1 MSNLSRYAL
10 AIAIG
15 CLPSL
20 SASAQTNAISF
31 SNTTGES
38 LAKTD
43 STFGWSFT
51 ANSDINVVDLG
62 VFDDSQ
68 NGLTDSHQVGIWDSS
83 GTLLVSATV
92 PSGTGATLDDQFR
105 TVSVS
110 STELL
115 AGQKYFIGT
124 LYTTFNDPLLLQG
137 DALNFATASQITY
150 DNATFAL
157 GTTLKILHPSPVLLR
172 RFLGPRLSLRR
183 SAARC
188 QSREASCCWE
198 QGCWDSRVCCERD
211 GRVSR

>member
-51 ANSDINVVDLG
+51 TNSDINVVDLG

-83 GTLLVSATV
+83 GTLLVSTTV

-105 TVSVS
+105 TVGVS
-110 STELL
+110 STELF

-124 LYTTFNDPLLLQG
+124 LYTTFDDPLLLQG
-137 DALNFATASQITY
+137 DASNFATASQITY

-157 GTTLKILHPSPVLLR
+157 GTTLKDPTTVASPPPAFFGPTFEFEAVSSPVPEPGSFVLLGTGL
-172 RFLGPRLSLRR
+172 LGFAGVLRKR
-183 SAARC
+183 
-188 QSREASCCWE
+188 WK
-198 QGCWDSRVCCERD
+198 G
-211 GRVSR
+211 